1 MLKEFDKI
9 FTSIKKNFPA
19 SPKILKFVILLVSK
33 TFVLSDLQFLHDM
46 EDFTVA
52 LRF

>member
-9 FTSIKKNFPA
+9 FTPIKKNFPA
-19 SPKILKFVILLVSK
+19 CPKVLKFVILLVSK
-33 TFVLSDLQFLHDM
+33 TFVLSDLQFLHDV